1 MIRYAVPLCA
11 QHSRLSAS
19 ICFISK
25 WVSYSCNLTC
35 EPKAAKM
42 GKNVLKGAHVRLRI
56 SKIGPRLGLDAK
68 VARSPAEPEMGLIG
82 FDDAVV

>member
-1 MIRYAVPLCA
+1 
-11 QHSRLSAS
+11 
-19 ICFISK
+19 
-25 WVSYSCNLTC
+25 
-35 EPKAAKM
+35 M